1 MNFTSLIAKKFMFN
15 SKHIGPSRL
24 TGLIAVIGI
33 SLGTMAMVLSVSVLN
48 GFESRIIEKIIGFEG
63 DIKLSGEIEFNQS
76 IQILSSID
84 EIDSFIPYTERVGL
98 IINRENKSRMIT
110 FKSIETEMIS
120 TFYNIKF
127 VEKTDSD
134 LPMIYLGRTTA
145 DRLNLRLGDLVKL
158 MSPLD
163 QNIVWGVPR
172 SVKVIIGGIFDV
184 QILDFNDKMIF
195 IPHEVGKK
203 LFLRKKG
210 FDGIDIRLIN
220 EGDPSKVKKII
231 QKKVT
236 NSHLETWSE
245 IHNNLFSAMRLERI
259 GSLVVLSLIVL
270 VGCFNLTTT
279 LMLITIQKIR
289 HFGILTAIGASKN
302 NIHNI
307 IFKQGFFTG
316 LIGIFFGFLFSLGF
330 IIGFPIGGILSE
342 QFSISTP
349 SILASSLSMINAI
362 FAYFLLPESL
372 NQKNRKMESIVLNP
386 LSIIESSILNF
397 KNYYQNQK
405 FKSILIIFFL
415 YSFAFSILHVTF
427 VEFNR
432 EYLKMNSQKIGFI
445 FMYIGII
452 GFLIQMFFI
461 KSLIKIFN
469 EENVMIIGFS
479 LMAFGLVLTPFVD
492 HMNWLFL
499 TTFFVSSGNSLIAP
513 TATSLISQKATKSEQ
528 GLILGITQS
537 LGSLGRI
544 FGPPFGGLTYYTIHM
559 MFPFISAAI
568 VLIGS
573 IIFYQFMK
581 CK

>member
-127 VEKTDSD
+127 VEKTESD

-316 LIGIFFGFLFSLGF
+316 LIGIFFGLLISLGF
-330 IIGFPIGGILSE
+330 IIVQNIFGLIKLPEDIYF
-342 QFSISTP
+342 TT
-349 SILASSLSMINAI
+349 SLPMIINASDLIVISAITLFMI
-362 FAYFLLPESL
+362 FIS
-372 NQKNRKMESIVLNP
+372 
-386 LSIIESSILNF
+386 
-397 KNYYQNQK
+397 
-405 FKSILIIFFL
+405 
-415 YSFAFSILHVTF
+415 
-427 VEFNR
+427 
-432 EYLKMNSQKIGFI
+432 
-445 FMYIGII
+445 
-452 GFLIQMFFI
+452 
-461 KSLIKIFN
+461 
-469 EENVMIIGFS
+469 
-479 LMAFGLVLTPFVD
+479 
-492 HMNWLFL
+492 
-499 TTFFVSSGNSLIAP
+499 SLIA
-513 TATSLISQKATKSEQ
+513 SK
-528 GLILGITQS
+528 
-537 LGSLGRI
+537 RI
-544 FGPPFGGLTYYTIHM
+544 DSFKI
-559 MFPFISAAI
+559 INSI
-568 VLIGS
+568 VS
-573 IIFYQFMK
+573 DK
-581 CK
+581 

>member
-1 MNFTSLIAKKFMFN
+1 MFN

-127 VEKTDSD
+127 VEKTESD

-245 IHNNLFSAMRLERI
+245 VHNNLFSAMRLERI

-316 LIGIFFGFLFSLGF
+316 LIGIFFGLLISLGF
-330 IIGFPIGGILSE
+330 IIVQNIFGLIKLPEDIYF
-342 QFSISTP
+342 TT
-349 SILASSLSMINAI
+349 SLPMIINASDLIVISAITLFMI
-362 FAYFLLPESL
+362 FIS
-372 NQKNRKMESIVLNP
+372 
-386 LSIIESSILNF
+386 
-397 KNYYQNQK
+397 
-405 FKSILIIFFL
+405 
-415 YSFAFSILHVTF
+415 
-427 VEFNR
+427 
-432 EYLKMNSQKIGFI
+432 
-445 FMYIGII
+445 
-452 GFLIQMFFI
+452 
-461 KSLIKIFN
+461 
-469 EENVMIIGFS
+469 
-479 LMAFGLVLTPFVD
+479 
-492 HMNWLFL
+492 
-499 TTFFVSSGNSLIAP
+499 SLIA
-513 TATSLISQKATKSEQ
+513 SK
-528 GLILGITQS
+528 
-537 LGSLGRI
+537 RI
-544 FGPPFGGLTYYTIHM
+544 DSFKI
-559 MFPFISAAI
+559 INSI
-568 VLIGS
+568 VS
-573 IIFYQFMK
+573 DK
-581 CK
+581 

>member
-127 VEKTDSD
+127 VEKTESD

-145 DRLNLRLGDLVKL
+145 DRLNLLLGDLVKL

-330 IIGFPIGGILSE
+330 IIVQNIFGLIKLPEDIYF
-342 QFSISTP
+342 TT
-349 SILASSLSMINAI
+349 SLPMIINASDLIVISAITLFMI
-362 FAYFLLPESL
+362 FIS
-372 NQKNRKMESIVLNP
+372 
-386 LSIIESSILNF
+386 
-397 KNYYQNQK
+397 
-405 FKSILIIFFL
+405 
-415 YSFAFSILHVTF
+415 
-427 VEFNR
+427 
-432 EYLKMNSQKIGFI
+432 
-445 FMYIGII
+445 
-452 GFLIQMFFI
+452 
-461 KSLIKIFN
+461 
-469 EENVMIIGFS
+469 
-479 LMAFGLVLTPFVD
+479 
-492 HMNWLFL
+492 
-499 TTFFVSSGNSLIAP
+499 SLIA
-513 TATSLISQKATKSEQ
+513 SK
-528 GLILGITQS
+528 
-537 LGSLGRI
+537 RI
-544 FGPPFGGLTYYTIHM
+544 DSFKI
-559 MFPFISAAI
+559 INSI
-568 VLIGS
+568 VS
-573 IIFYQFMK
+573 DK
-581 CK
+581 

>member
-127 VEKTDSD
+127 VEKTESD

-330 IIGFPIGGILSE
+330 IIVQNIFGLIKLPEDIYF
-342 QFSISTP
+342 TT
-349 SILASSLSMINAI
+349 SLPMIINASDLIVISAITLFMI
-362 FAYFLLPESL
+362 FIS
-372 NQKNRKMESIVLNP
+372 
-386 LSIIESSILNF
+386 
-397 KNYYQNQK
+397 
-405 FKSILIIFFL
+405 
-415 YSFAFSILHVTF
+415 
-427 VEFNR
+427 
-432 EYLKMNSQKIGFI
+432 
-445 FMYIGII
+445 
-452 GFLIQMFFI
+452 
-461 KSLIKIFN
+461 
-469 EENVMIIGFS
+469 
-479 LMAFGLVLTPFVD
+479 
-492 HMNWLFL
+492 
-499 TTFFVSSGNSLIAP
+499 SLIA
-513 TATSLISQKATKSEQ
+513 SK
-528 GLILGITQS
+528 
-537 LGSLGRI
+537 RI
-544 FGPPFGGLTYYTIHM
+544 DSFKI
-559 MFPFISAAI
+559 IN
-568 VLIGS
+568 S
-573 IIFYQFMK
+573 IFSDK
-581 CK
+581 

>member
-63 DIKLSGEIEFNQS
+63 DIKLSGEIEYNQS

-84 EIDSFIPYTERVGL
+84 EIDSFIPYTERIGL

-127 VEKTDSD
+127 VEKTESD

-184 QILDFNDKMIF
+184 QILDFNDKLIF

-316 LIGIFFGFLFSLGF
+316 LIGIFFGLLMSLGF
-330 IIGFPIGGILSE
+330 IMVQNIFGLIKLPEDIYF
-342 QFSISTP
+342 TT
-349 SILASSLSMINAI
+349 SLPMIINASDLIVISAITLFMI
-362 FAYFLLPESL
+362 FIS
-372 NQKNRKMESIVLNP
+372 
-386 LSIIESSILNF
+386 
-397 KNYYQNQK
+397 
-405 FKSILIIFFL
+405 
-415 YSFAFSILHVTF
+415 
-427 VEFNR
+427 
-432 EYLKMNSQKIGFI
+432 
-445 FMYIGII
+445 
-452 GFLIQMFFI
+452 
-461 KSLIKIFN
+461 
-469 EENVMIIGFS
+469 
-479 LMAFGLVLTPFVD
+479 
-492 HMNWLFL
+492 
-499 TTFFVSSGNSLIAP
+499 SLIA
-513 TATSLISQKATKSEQ
+513 SK
-528 GLILGITQS
+528 
-537 LGSLGRI
+537 RI
-544 FGPPFGGLTYYTIHM
+544 DSFKI
-559 MFPFISAAI
+559 INSI
-568 VLIGS
+568 VS
-573 IIFYQFMK
+573 DK
-581 CK
+581 

>member
-127 VEKTDSD
+127 VEKTESD

-316 LIGIFFGFLFSLGF
+316 LIGIFFGLIMSLGF
-330 IIGFPIGGILSE
+330 IIVQNIFGLIKLPEDIYF
-342 QFSISTP
+342 TT
-349 SILASSLSMINAI
+349 SLPMIINASDLIVISAITLFMI
-362 FAYFLLPESL
+362 FIS
-372 NQKNRKMESIVLNP
+372 
-386 LSIIESSILNF
+386 
-397 KNYYQNQK
+397 
-405 FKSILIIFFL
+405 
-415 YSFAFSILHVTF
+415 
-427 VEFNR
+427 
-432 EYLKMNSQKIGFI
+432 
-445 FMYIGII
+445 
-452 GFLIQMFFI
+452 
-461 KSLIKIFN
+461 
-469 EENVMIIGFS
+469 
-479 LMAFGLVLTPFVD
+479 
-492 HMNWLFL
+492 
-499 TTFFVSSGNSLIAP
+499 SLIA
-513 TATSLISQKATKSEQ
+513 SK
-528 GLILGITQS
+528 
-537 LGSLGRI
+537 RI
-544 FGPPFGGLTYYTIHM
+544 DSFKI
-559 MFPFISAAI
+559 INSI
-568 VLIGS
+568 VS
-573 IIFYQFMK
+573 DK
-581 CK
+581 

>member
-63 DIKLSGEIEFNQS
+63 DIKLSGEIEYNQS

-127 VEKTDSD
+127 VEKTESD

-279 LMLITIQKIR
+279 LMLITIQKL
-289 HFGILTAIGASKN
+289 GIL
-302 NIHNI
+302 
-307 IFKQGFFTG
+307 
-316 LIGIFFGFLFSLGF
+316 
-330 IIGFPIGGILSE
+330 
-342 QFSISTP
+342 
-349 SILASSLSMINAI
+349 
-362 FAYFLLPESL
+362 
-372 NQKNRKMESIVLNP
+372 
-386 LSIIESSILNF
+386 
-397 KNYYQNQK
+397 
-405 FKSILIIFFL
+405 
-415 YSFAFSILHVTF
+415 
-427 VEFNR
+427 EF
-432 EYLKMNSQKIGFI
+432 
-445 FMYIGII
+445 
-452 GFLIQMFFI
+452 
-461 KSLIKIFN
+461 
-469 EENVMIIGFS
+469 
-479 LMAFGLVLTPFVD
+479 
-492 HMNWLFL
+492 
-499 TTFFVSSGNSLIAP
+499 
-513 TATSLISQKATKSEQ
+513 
-528 GLILGITQS
+528 
-537 LGSLGRI
+537 
-544 FGPPFGGLTYYTIHM
+544 
-559 MFPFISAAI
+559 
-568 VLIGS
+568 
-573 IIFYQFMK
+573 
-581 CK
+581 

>member
-127 VEKTDSD
+127 VEKTESD

-203 LFLRKKG
+203 LFLRKK
-210 FDGIDIRLIN
+210 RL
-220 EGDPSKVKKII
+220 
-231 QKKVT
+231 
-236 NSHLETWSE
+236 
-245 IHNNLFSAMRLERI
+245 
-259 GSLVVLSLIVL
+259 
-270 VGCFNLTTT
+270 
-279 LMLITIQKIR
+279 
-289 HFGILTAIGASKN
+289 
-302 NIHNI
+302 
-307 IFKQGFFTG
+307 
-316 LIGIFFGFLFSLGF
+316 
-330 IIGFPIGGILSE
+330 
-342 QFSISTP
+342 
-349 SILASSLSMINAI
+349 
-362 FAYFLLPESL
+362 
-372 NQKNRKMESIVLNP
+372 
-386 LSIIESSILNF
+386 
-397 KNYYQNQK
+397 
-405 FKSILIIFFL
+405 
-415 YSFAFSILHVTF
+415 
-427 VEFNR
+427 
-432 EYLKMNSQKIGFI
+432 
-445 FMYIGII
+445 
-452 GFLIQMFFI
+452 
-461 KSLIKIFN
+461 
-469 EENVMIIGFS
+469 
-479 LMAFGLVLTPFVD
+479 
-492 HMNWLFL
+492 
-499 TTFFVSSGNSLIAP
+499 
-513 TATSLISQKATKSEQ
+513 
-528 GLILGITQS
+528 
-537 LGSLGRI
+537 
-544 FGPPFGGLTYYTIHM
+544 
-559 MFPFISAAI
+559 
-568 VLIGS
+568 
-573 IIFYQFMK
+573 
-581 CK
+581 

>member
-127 VEKTDSD
+127 VEKTESD

-330 IIGFPIGGILSE
+330 IIVQNIFGLIKLPEDIYFTTSLPMIINASDL
-342 QFSISTP
+342 IV
-349 SILASSLSMINAI
+349 ILAITLFMI
-362 FAYFLLPESL
+362 
-372 NQKNRKMESIVLNP
+372 
-386 LSIIESSILNF
+386 
-397 KNYYQNQK
+397 
-405 FKSILIIFFL
+405 
-415 YSFAFSILHVTF
+415 
-427 VEFNR
+427 
-432 EYLKMNSQKIGFI
+432 FI
-445 FMYIGII
+445 
-452 GFLIQMFFI
+452 
-461 KSLIKIFN
+461 S
-469 EENVMIIGFS
+469 
-479 LMAFGLVLTPFVD
+479 
-492 HMNWLFL
+492 
-499 TTFFVSSGNSLIAP
+499 SLIA
-513 TATSLISQKATKSEQ
+513 SK
-528 GLILGITQS
+528 
-537 LGSLGRI
+537 RI
-544 FGPPFGGLTYYTIHM
+544 DSFKI
-559 MFPFISAAI
+559 INSI
-568 VLIGS
+568 VS
-573 IIFYQFMK
+573 DK
-581 CK
+581 

>member
-127 VEKTDSD
+127 VEKTESD

-316 LIGIFFGFLFSLGF
+316 LIGIFFGLLMSLGF
-330 IIGFPIGGILSE
+330 IIVQNIFGLIKLPEDIYF
-342 QFSISTP
+342 TT
-349 SILASSLSMINAI
+349 SLPMIINASDIIVISAITLFMI
-362 FAYFLLPESL
+362 FIS
-372 NQKNRKMESIVLNP
+372 
-386 LSIIESSILNF
+386 
-397 KNYYQNQK
+397 
-405 FKSILIIFFL
+405 
-415 YSFAFSILHVTF
+415 
-427 VEFNR
+427 
-432 EYLKMNSQKIGFI
+432 
-445 FMYIGII
+445 
-452 GFLIQMFFI
+452 
-461 KSLIKIFN
+461 
-469 EENVMIIGFS
+469 
-479 LMAFGLVLTPFVD
+479 
-492 HMNWLFL
+492 
-499 TTFFVSSGNSLIAP
+499 SLIA
-513 TATSLISQKATKSEQ
+513 SK
-528 GLILGITQS
+528 
-537 LGSLGRI
+537 RI
-544 FGPPFGGLTYYTIHM
+544 DSFKI
-559 MFPFISAAI
+559 INSI
-568 VLIGS
+568 VS
-573 IIFYQFMK
+573 DK
-581 CK
+581 

>member
-127 VEKTDSD
+127 VEKTESE

-145 DRLNLRLGDLVKL
+145 DRLNLRLGDLVRL

-184 QILDFNDKMIF
+184 QILDFNDKVIF
-195 IPHEVGKK
+195 IPQEIGKK

-210 FDGIDIRLIN
+210 FDGIDIRLTN
-220 EGDPSKVKKII
+220 ESDPSKVKKII

-236 NSHLETWSE
+236 NSNLETWSE

-316 LIGIFFGFLFSLGF
+316 LIGIFFGLLMSLGF
-330 IIGFPIGGILSE
+330 IMVQNIFGLIKLPEDIYF
-342 QFSISTP
+342 TT
-349 SILASSLSMINAI
+349 SLPMIINASDLIVISAITLFMI
-362 FAYFLLPESL
+362 FIS
-372 NQKNRKMESIVLNP
+372 
-386 LSIIESSILNF
+386 
-397 KNYYQNQK
+397 
-405 FKSILIIFFL
+405 
-415 YSFAFSILHVTF
+415 
-427 VEFNR
+427 
-432 EYLKMNSQKIGFI
+432 
-445 FMYIGII
+445 
-452 GFLIQMFFI
+452 
-461 KSLIKIFN
+461 
-469 EENVMIIGFS
+469 
-479 LMAFGLVLTPFVD
+479 
-492 HMNWLFL
+492 
-499 TTFFVSSGNSLIAP
+499 SLIA
-513 TATSLISQKATKSEQ
+513 SK
-528 GLILGITQS
+528 
-537 LGSLGRI
+537 RI
-544 FGPPFGGLTYYTIHM
+544 DSFKI
-559 MFPFISAAI
+559 INSI
-568 VLIGS
+568 VS
-573 IIFYQFMK
+573 DK
-581 CK
+581 

>member
-63 DIKLSGEIEFNQS
+63 DIKLSGEIEYNQS

-127 VEKTDSD
+127 VEKTESD

-259 GSLVVLSLIVL
+259 GSLVVLSLIVV

-316 LIGIFFGFLFSLGF
+316 LIGIFFGLLMSLGF
-330 IIGFPIGGILSE
+330 IMVQNIFGLIKLPEDIYF
-342 QFSISTP
+342 TT
-349 SILASSLSMINAI
+349 SLPMIINASDIIVISAINLFMI
-362 FAYFLLPESL
+362 FIS
-372 NQKNRKMESIVLNP
+372 
-386 LSIIESSILNF
+386 
-397 KNYYQNQK
+397 
-405 FKSILIIFFL
+405 
-415 YSFAFSILHVTF
+415 
-427 VEFNR
+427 
-432 EYLKMNSQKIGFI
+432 
-445 FMYIGII
+445 
-452 GFLIQMFFI
+452 
-461 KSLIKIFN
+461 
-469 EENVMIIGFS
+469 
-479 LMAFGLVLTPFVD
+479 
-492 HMNWLFL
+492 
-499 TTFFVSSGNSLIAP
+499 SLIA
-513 TATSLISQKATKSEQ
+513 SK
-528 GLILGITQS
+528 
-537 LGSLGRI
+537 RI
-544 FGPPFGGLTYYTIHM
+544 DSFEI
-559 MFPFISAAI
+559 INSI
-568 VLIGS
+568 VS
-573 IIFYQFMK
+573 DK
-581 CK
+581 

>member
-127 VEKTDSD
+127 VEKTESD

-316 LIGIFFGFLFSLGF
+316 LIGIFFGLLMSLGF
-330 IIGFPIGGILSE
+330 IIVQNIFGLIKLPEDIYF
-342 QFSISTP
+342 TT
-349 SILASSLSMINAI
+349 SLPMIINASDLIVISAITLFMI
-362 FAYFLLPESL
+362 FIS
-372 NQKNRKMESIVLNP
+372 
-386 LSIIESSILNF
+386 
-397 KNYYQNQK
+397 
-405 FKSILIIFFL
+405 
-415 YSFAFSILHVTF
+415 
-427 VEFNR
+427 
-432 EYLKMNSQKIGFI
+432 
-445 FMYIGII
+445 
-452 GFLIQMFFI
+452 
-461 KSLIKIFN
+461 
-469 EENVMIIGFS
+469 
-479 LMAFGLVLTPFVD
+479 
-492 HMNWLFL
+492 
-499 TTFFVSSGNSLIAP
+499 SLIA
-513 TATSLISQKATKSEQ
+513 SK
-528 GLILGITQS
+528 
-537 LGSLGRI
+537 RI
-544 FGPPFGGLTYYTIHM
+544 DSFKI
-559 MFPFISAAI
+559 INSI
-568 VLIGS
+568 VS
-573 IIFYQFMK
+573 DK
-581 CK
+581 

>member
-63 DIKLSGEIEFNQS
+63 DIKLSGEIEYNQS

-84 EIDSFIPYTERVGL
+84 EIDSFIPYTERIGL

-145 DRLNLRLGDLVKL
+145 DRLNLRLGDLVRL

-184 QILDFNDKMIF
+184 QILDFNDKVIF
-195 IPHEVGKK
+195 IPQEIGKK

-210 FDGIDIRLIN
+210 FDGIDIRLTN
-220 EGDPSKVKKII
+220 ESDPSKVKKII

-259 GSLVVLSLIVL
+259 GSLVVLSLIVV

-316 LIGIFFGFLFSLGF
+316 LIGIFFGLLMSLGF
-330 IIGFPIGGILSE
+330 IIVQNIFGLIKLPEDIYF
-342 QFSISTP
+342 TT
-349 SILASSLSMINAI
+349 SLPMIINASDLIVISAITLFMI
-362 FAYFLLPESL
+362 FIS
-372 NQKNRKMESIVLNP
+372 
-386 LSIIESSILNF
+386 
-397 KNYYQNQK
+397 
-405 FKSILIIFFL
+405 
-415 YSFAFSILHVTF
+415 
-427 VEFNR
+427 
-432 EYLKMNSQKIGFI
+432 
-445 FMYIGII
+445 
-452 GFLIQMFFI
+452 
-461 KSLIKIFN
+461 
-469 EENVMIIGFS
+469 
-479 LMAFGLVLTPFVD
+479 
-492 HMNWLFL
+492 
-499 TTFFVSSGNSLIAP
+499 SLIA
-513 TATSLISQKATKSEQ
+513 SK
-528 GLILGITQS
+528 
-537 LGSLGRI
+537 RI
-544 FGPPFGGLTYYTIHM
+544 DSFKI
-559 MFPFISAAI
+559 INSI
-568 VLIGS
+568 VS
-573 IIFYQFMK
+573 DK
-581 CK
+581 

>member
-63 DIKLSGEIEFNQS
+63 DIKLSGEIEYNQS

-127 VEKTDSD
+127 VEKTESD

-145 DRLNLRLGDLVKL
+145 DRLNLRLGDLVRL

-163 QNIVWGVPR
+163 QNIVLGLPR

-184 QILDFNDKMIF
+184 QILDFNDKVIF
-195 IPHEVGKK
+195 IPQEIGKK
-203 LFLRKKG
+203 LFLRKKD

-220 EGDPSKVKKII
+220 ESDPSKVKKII

-316 LIGIFFGFLFSLGF
+316 LIGIFFGLLMSLGF
-330 IIGFPIGGILSE
+330 IIVQNIFGLIKLPEDIYF
-342 QFSISTP
+342 TT
-349 SILASSLSMINAI
+349 SLPMIINASDLIVISAITLFMI
-362 FAYFLLPESL
+362 FIS
-372 NQKNRKMESIVLNP
+372 
-386 LSIIESSILNF
+386 
-397 KNYYQNQK
+397 
-405 FKSILIIFFL
+405 
-415 YSFAFSILHVTF
+415 
-427 VEFNR
+427 
-432 EYLKMNSQKIGFI
+432 
-445 FMYIGII
+445 
-452 GFLIQMFFI
+452 
-461 KSLIKIFN
+461 
-469 EENVMIIGFS
+469 
-479 LMAFGLVLTPFVD
+479 
-492 HMNWLFL
+492 
-499 TTFFVSSGNSLIAP
+499 SLIA
-513 TATSLISQKATKSEQ
+513 SK
-528 GLILGITQS
+528 
-537 LGSLGRI
+537 RI
-544 FGPPFGGLTYYTIHM
+544 DSFEI
-559 MFPFISAAI
+559 INSI
-568 VLIGS
+568 VS
-573 IIFYQFMK
+573 DK
-581 CK
+581 

>member
-127 VEKTDSD
+127 VEKTESD

-330 IIGFPIGGILSE
+330 IIVQNIFGLIKLPEDIYFTTSLPMIINASDL
-342 QFSISTP
+342 IV
-349 SILASSLSMINAI
+349 ILAITLFMI
-362 FAYFLLPESL
+362 
-372 NQKNRKMESIVLNP
+372 
-386 LSIIESSILNF
+386 
-397 KNYYQNQK
+397 
-405 FKSILIIFFL
+405 
-415 YSFAFSILHVTF
+415 
-427 VEFNR
+427 
-432 EYLKMNSQKIGFI
+432 FI
-445 FMYIGII
+445 
-452 GFLIQMFFI
+452 
-461 KSLIKIFN
+461 S
-469 EENVMIIGFS
+469 
-479 LMAFGLVLTPFVD
+479 
-492 HMNWLFL
+492 
-499 TTFFVSSGNSLIAP
+499 SLIA
-513 TATSLISQKATKSEQ
+513 SK
-528 GLILGITQS
+528 
-537 LGSLGRI
+537 RI
-544 FGPPFGGLTYYTIHM
+544 DSFKI
-559 MFPFISAAI
+559 IN
-568 VLIGS
+568 S
-573 IIFYQFMK
+573 IFSDK
-581 CK
+581 

>member
-84 EIDSFIPYTERVGL
+84 EIDSFIPYTERIGL

-127 VEKTDSD
+127 VEKTESE

-145 DRLNLRLGDLVKL
+145 DRLNLRLGDLVRL

-184 QILDFNDKMIF
+184 QILDFNDKVIF
-195 IPHEVGKK
+195 IPQEIGKK

-210 FDGIDIRLIN
+210 FDGIDIRLTN
-220 EGDPSKVKKII
+220 ESDPSKVKKII

-236 NSHLETWSE
+236 NSNLETWSE

-316 LIGIFFGFLFSLGF
+316 LIGIFFGLLMSLGF
-330 IIGFPIGGILSE
+330 IMVQNIFGLIKLPEDIYF
-342 QFSISTP
+342 TT
-349 SILASSLSMINAI
+349 SLPMIINASDLIVISAITLFMI
-362 FAYFLLPESL
+362 FIS
-372 NQKNRKMESIVLNP
+372 
-386 LSIIESSILNF
+386 
-397 KNYYQNQK
+397 
-405 FKSILIIFFL
+405 
-415 YSFAFSILHVTF
+415 
-427 VEFNR
+427 
-432 EYLKMNSQKIGFI
+432 
-445 FMYIGII
+445 
-452 GFLIQMFFI
+452 
-461 KSLIKIFN
+461 
-469 EENVMIIGFS
+469 
-479 LMAFGLVLTPFVD
+479 
-492 HMNWLFL
+492 
-499 TTFFVSSGNSLIAP
+499 SLIA
-513 TATSLISQKATKSEQ
+513 SK
-528 GLILGITQS
+528 
-537 LGSLGRI
+537 RI
-544 FGPPFGGLTYYTIHM
+544 DSFKI
-559 MFPFISAAI
+559 INSI
-568 VLIGS
+568 VS
-573 IIFYQFMK
+573 DK
-581 CK
+581 

>member
-127 VEKTDSD
+127 VEKTESD

-316 LIGIFFGFLFSLGF
+316 LIGIFFGLLMSLGF
-330 IIGFPIGGILSE
+330 IIVQNIFGLIKLPEDIYF
-342 QFSISTP
+342 TT
-349 SILASSLSMINAI
+349 SLPMIINASDIIVISAINLFMI
-362 FAYFLLPESL
+362 FIS
-372 NQKNRKMESIVLNP
+372 
-386 LSIIESSILNF
+386 
-397 KNYYQNQK
+397 
-405 FKSILIIFFL
+405 
-415 YSFAFSILHVTF
+415 
-427 VEFNR
+427 
-432 EYLKMNSQKIGFI
+432 
-445 FMYIGII
+445 
-452 GFLIQMFFI
+452 
-461 KSLIKIFN
+461 
-469 EENVMIIGFS
+469 
-479 LMAFGLVLTPFVD
+479 
-492 HMNWLFL
+492 
-499 TTFFVSSGNSLIAP
+499 SLIA
-513 TATSLISQKATKSEQ
+513 SK
-528 GLILGITQS
+528 
-537 LGSLGRI
+537 RI
-544 FGPPFGGLTYYTIHM
+544 DSFEI
-559 MFPFISAAI
+559 INSI
-568 VLIGS
+568 VS
-573 IIFYQFMK
+573 DK
-581 CK
+581 

>member
-63 DIKLSGEIEFNQS
+63 DIKLSGEIEYNQS

-127 VEKTDSD
+127 VEKTESD

-316 LIGIFFGFLFSLGF
+316 LIGIFFGFLISLGF
-330 IIGFPIGGILSE
+330 IIVQNIFGLIKLPEDIYF
-342 QFSISTP
+342 TT
-349 SILASSLSMINAI
+349 SLPMIINASDLIVISAITLLMI
-362 FAYFLLPESL
+362 FIS
-372 NQKNRKMESIVLNP
+372 
-386 LSIIESSILNF
+386 
-397 KNYYQNQK
+397 
-405 FKSILIIFFL
+405 
-415 YSFAFSILHVTF
+415 
-427 VEFNR
+427 
-432 EYLKMNSQKIGFI
+432 
-445 FMYIGII
+445 
-452 GFLIQMFFI
+452 
-461 KSLIKIFN
+461 
-469 EENVMIIGFS
+469 
-479 LMAFGLVLTPFVD
+479 
-492 HMNWLFL
+492 
-499 TTFFVSSGNSLIAP
+499 SLIA
-513 TATSLISQKATKSEQ
+513 SK
-528 GLILGITQS
+528 
-537 LGSLGRI
+537 RI
-544 FGPPFGGLTYYTIHM
+544 DSFKI
-559 MFPFISAAI
+559 INSI
-568 VLIGS
+568 VS
-573 IIFYQFMK
+573 DK
-581 CK
+581 